1 MEGEILWA
9 EYPQYEGTDV
19 FEHLNDELL
28 GDVPEENEVDSV
40 LSPVETLNWL
50 KNPSCEHVHDFG
62 GWTPGKK

>member
-1 MEGEILWA
+1 MPGEILWA

-28 GDVPEENEVDSV
+28 GAVPGENDLESV
-40 LSPVETLNWL
+40 LSPVNTLNWL